1 MTSMDKKNSFA
12 SDISLLAETFDI
24 RPINNSK
31 VLSNWVKISGI
42 LNDEEQKFLEK
53 LYLRS
58 KDLINYWNEEELKM
72 RFISHLLLVADIEID
87 DKIALFYERPL
98 SAKIGQH
105 TLKVIADCLI
115 ASPATFARPKNPYF
129 FMQEYKRSKGDYKDP
144 EAQMLMAMMIAQE
157 LNNDDKPIYGSYI
170 YGSRWRF
177 CVLEKNLYS
186 QSEEYDADKYQDLI
200 QIVFILR
207 KLKDLIINR

>member
-1 MTSMDKKNSFA
+1 MEKKNGFA

-24 RPINNSK
+24 RPINNSE
-31 VLSNWVKISGI
+31 VLLKWVNSNGE
-42 LNDEEQKFLEK
+42 LNVEEQKFLEK
-53 LYLRS
+53 LYIRS

-72 RFISHLLLVADIEID
+72 RFISHLLLIADIEVD
-87 DKIALFYERPL
+87 NKIALFYERSL

-115 ASPATFARPKNPYF
+115 ASPATFARPKTPYF

-144 EAQMLMAMMIAQE
+144 EAQMLMAMIIAQE
-157 LNNDDKPIYGSYI
+157 LNKDEKPIYGSYI

-177 CVLEKNLYS
+177 CTLEDKSYS
-186 QSEEYDADKYQDLI
+186 QSEEFDADKYADLVK
-200 QIVFILR
+200 IVFILR
-207 KLKDLIINR
+207 KLKELIVNR